1 MQDVVYS
8 ASVSSPWE
16 SYRLPRPRYA
26 QTEWE
31 SGSGFR
37 IDRPKWTR
45 EASCKNEPT
54 TTFYPAPGDVERL
67 RRAKSICKDCPVRV
81 ECLKSALESSE
92 RFGIW
97 GGKSARERSLILRA
111 QRILN
116 GGNVRQEAEESDE

>member
-1 MQDVVYS
+1 
-8 ASVSSPWE
+8 
-16 SYRLPRPRYA
+16 LPRPRYA

-31 SGSGFR
+31 SGTGFR

-45 EASCKNEPT
+45 KAACKDEPT

-67 RRAKSICKDCPVRV
+67 RRAKGICKDCEVRS
-81 ECLKSALESSE
+81 ECLTSALESSE

-116 GGNVRQEAEESDE
+116 GGNSRRNDDEDEE